1 VKRGFY
7 MRVTVDIDEGL
18 IADVDQ
24 AADVQNVSRDAA
36 FREALETWVAH
47 KPKSVGWSM
56 DYSTLEF
63 DPDFV
68 LRVDR
73 PGPEALAADLLP

>member
-1 VKRGFY
+1 MKVS
-7 MRVTVDIDEGL
+7 VDIDEAL
-18 IADVDQ
+18 LADIDR
-24 AADVQNVSRDAA
+24 AASVQKVSRDAA
-36 FREALETWVAH
+36 FNEALETWVAH
-47 KPKSVGWSM
+47 KPKSAGWSM
-56 DYSTLEF
+56 DYSKLEF